1 MPFATSCSI
10 SIDNAGK
17 GAASTG
23 STGASAEAMA
33 LALRAEPR
41 RLPMARSLAGLV
53 HGRKAIAAWA
63 ARRRP

>member
-23 STGASAEAMA
+23 AGTSGEAMA
-33 LALRAEPR
+33 LGAVTLFGPR
-41 RLPMARSLAGLV
+41 QSRVPSNHHGLA
-53 HGRKAIAAWA
+53 ATMCSI
-63 ARRRP
+63 